1 MTDHSVDVVVSGG
14 GIAGMVTAIAFAQAG
29 FDTLCVDPQ
38 PPVTSRAA
46 DGADLRTTAFLQPAR
61 NFLDEL
67 GIWQYFSP
75 ETMPLDIMRIVDAG
89 GAENTPRIRVE
100 KEFNS
105 AEVSD
110 LPFGWN
116 IPNTAARAALMTRMD
131 DLENLTFLTEHSCER
146 LFTREG
152 KARVTLSNRDRFRAK
167 LVVAADGRNSPMR
180 EQSGIPVQTT
190 RFGQKAL
197 AFAVSHPIPHE
208 NVSTE
213 IHRTGG
219 PFTLVPLPDHD
230 GMPCSAIVWME
241 TGPNARALFELD
253 VPEFE
258 AAMTERSCNLLGPLT
273 LLGRRSLWPIIS
285 QLADRLTGQRVA
297 LVAEAAHVVPPIG
310 AQGLNMS
317 LADIRS
323 LVDLAV
329 KDPANLGSRAMLDAY
344 HKSRYADLK
353 LRVQGITMLNR
364 ASMFDDQPLR
374 DLRATGLNALYALPQ
389 VRKTLMQ
396 MGLGL
401 K

>member
-1 MTDHSVDVVVSGG
+1 MSDHSVDVIVSGG
-14 GIAGMVTAIAFAQAG
+14 GIAGMVSAIAFAQAG
-29 FDTLCVDPQ
+29 FETLCVDPM
-38 PPVTSRAA
+38 PPVTSRAD

-61 NFLDEL
+61 NFLDDL
-67 GIWQYFSP
+67 GIWEYFAP

-89 GAENTPRIRVE
+89 GAESPPRMRVE

-105 AEVSD
+105 KEVSD

-116 IPNTAARAALMTRMD
+116 IPNTAARLALLKRIEE
-131 DLENLTFLTEHSCER
+131 LESLTFLTGESCAR

-152 KARVTLSNRDRFRAK
+152 EARVTLSNGDRYRAH
-167 LVVAADGRNSPMR
+167 LVIAADGRNSKMR
-180 EQSGIPVQTT
+180 EYSGIGVRTT

-197 AFAVSHPIPHE
+197 AFAVTHPIPHE

-219 PFTLVPLPDHD
+219 PFTLVPLPDHE

-241 TGPNARALFELD
+241 TGPNAQALFD
-253 VPEFE
+253 MGVPEFE
-258 AAMTERSCNLLGPLT
+258 AAMTARSCNLLGPLQ
-273 LLGRRSLWPIIS
+273 LLGKRSIWPIIS
-285 QLADRLTGQRVA
+285 QLADRLSGQRVA
-297 LVAEAAHVVPPIG
+297 LVAETAHVVPPIG

-323 LVDLAV
+323 LRDLATN
-329 KDPANLGSRAMLDAY
+329 DRENLGSADMLQAY
-344 HKSRYADLK
+344 QKSRFGDLK
-353 LRVQGITMLNR
+353 LRVQGITLLNR

-374 DLRATGLNALYALPQ
+374 DLRATGLKALYAMPQ

-401 K
+401 R